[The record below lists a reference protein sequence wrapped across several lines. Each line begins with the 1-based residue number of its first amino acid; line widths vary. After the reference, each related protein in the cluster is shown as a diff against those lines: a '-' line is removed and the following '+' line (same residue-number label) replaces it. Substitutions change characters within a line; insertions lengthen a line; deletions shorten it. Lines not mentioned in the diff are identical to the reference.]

1 MTEVTLPVDDI
12 KRGHE
17 NDTIASAKVIFRS
30 MNEISDYSD
39 LLLQEPKHLLMIE
52 RDSLYSF
59 FENRQLPN
67 NITSYLATYSSSKN
81 SYTFNN
87 ISGLVNHMY
96 ANRNKNVNWNKAV
109 LIPVQITTTSSSSSS
124 SSSTVASVSNE
135 MKVTS
140 VRLVGGSNNRH
151 EPVRI
156 SVVYSKQSR

>member
-1 MTEVTLPVDDI
+1 
-12 KRGHE
+12 
-17 NDTIASAKVIFRS
+17 
-30 MNEISDYSD
+30 
-39 LLLQEPKHLLMIE
+39 
-52 RDSLYSF
+52 
-59 FENRQLPN
+59 
-67 NITSYLATYSSSKN
+67 
-81 SYTFNN
+81 
-87 ISGLVNHMY
+87 
-96 ANRNKNVNWNKAV
+96 V